1 MSLSRLSFAALT
13 VAAVS
18 LIPSAGV
25 IAADDLTD
33 TVREIAAETA
43 DLVRQELQLVKIGQ
57 TDPELSDRDL
67 TALRA
72 ELRTIDDQGAEAL
85 DQLDQLDIELTDA
98 IRVVLDRLPQA
109 SAQRPGLLDLR
120 PPPPVVYE
128 AAITDLLRIS
138 DDPEAVTPIDGDRRG
153 PAGGLLVVATLGLVV
168 LGAFALGST
177 FRRRPASDDLAAMVW
192 SDSLTGLANRRRLDH
207 DLSSGGD
214 RSGSTAVIMVD
225 VDHFKSVNDSFGHQR
240 GDEVLRTI
248 ATMLANQIR
257 FDDVVYRYGGE
268 EFCVLL
274 PDSSTEE
281 ARQVADRIVRA
292 AREIG
297 LPDGQHVTVSVGVAC
312 STTGDVGTAVASAD
326 DALYR
331 AKDLGRDQAV
341 TADEPEFVDV

>member
-1 MSLSRLSFAALT
+1 MSLSRLSFAALA
-13 VAAVS
+13 VAAVT

-43 DLVRQELQLVKIGQ
+43 DLVRQELQLVKIAQ
-57 TDPELSDRDL
+57 TGDDLPDRDL

-109 SAQRPGLLDLR
+109 SAPRPGLVDLR

-138 DDPEAVTPIDGDRRG
+138 DDPEAVTPIDDGRG
-153 PAGGLLVVATLGLVV
+153 PGGALLLVATLGLVV

-177 FRRRPASDDLAAMVW
+177 IRRRPANDDLAAMVW

-207 DLSSGGD
+207 DLSSGVS
-214 RSGSTAVIMVD
+214 RSGSSAVIMVD
-225 VDHFKSVNDSFGHQR
+225 VDHFKSVNDSFGHQQ
-240 GDEVLRTI
+240 GDEVLRSI

-274 PDSSTEE
+274 PDSSTDE

-292 AREIG
+292 AREIP

-312 STTGDVGTAVASAD
+312 STAGDIGTAMASAD

-341 TADEPEFVDV
+341 TADEPEFVDA